1 MKTERRDFIKIMG
14 MMGTGIIAG
23 CSTDGTNKTAGSA
36 GAGAGAD
43 YASRPSGATYMGDFA
58 APKIE
63 TVRCAFIGVGA
74 RGSGHASQIA
84 EIEGTEV
91 VAICDLYE
99 DLAQKS

>member
-1 MKTERRDFIKIMG
+1 MDILNDSRRNFLKLMG
-14 MMGTGIIAG
+14 LAGTGFMAGCAPDGKSNTSSSNQAIAG
-23 CSTDGTNKTAGSA
+23 FSP
-36 GAGAGAD
+36 
-43 YASRPSGATYMGDFA
+43 RPSGARYMGDFA

-74 RGSGHASQIA
+74 RGSGHALQIA

-99 DLAQKS
+99 DLAKK